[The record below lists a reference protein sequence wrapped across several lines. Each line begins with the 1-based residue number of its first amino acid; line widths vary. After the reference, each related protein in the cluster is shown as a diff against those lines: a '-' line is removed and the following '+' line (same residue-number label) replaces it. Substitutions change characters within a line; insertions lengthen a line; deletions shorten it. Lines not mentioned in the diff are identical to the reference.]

1 MQKRSKRNFL
11 LFKDITG
18 LTVTSTEP
26 NGDAVVIENST
37 THGMESYQLQVQ
49 PDQRTIRLSSGDKA
63 GMFYAVQSLRSI
75 LDTYN
80 SMNIPAITIQDG
92 PRFPF
97 RGMHLDVARNFHTVE
112 DVKRLI
118 TAMAMYKMNRLHLHL
133 SDDEGWRLEIPGLQE
148 LTQVR
153 DQ

>member
-1 MQKRSKRNFL
+1 
-11 LFKDITG
+11 
-18 LTVTSTEP
+18 
-26 NGDAVVIENST
+26 
-37 THGMESYQLQVQ
+37 
-49 PDQRTIRLSSGDKA
+49 
-63 GMFYAVQSLRSI
+63 MFYAVQSLKSI
-75 LDTYN
+75 LDTYD
-80 SMNIPAITIQDG
+80 SKNIPAITIQDG
-92 PRFPF
+92 PRYPF

-118 TAMAMYKMNRLHLHL
+118 TAMAMYKLNRLHLHL

>member
-1 MQKRSKRNFL
+1 M
-11 LFKDITG
+11 
-18 LTVTSTEP
+18 
-26 NGDAVVIENST
+26 IENST
-37 THGMESYQLQVQ
+37 TQAVESYQLQVR
-49 PDQRTIRLSSGDKA
+49 PDQRIISLSSGDKA
-63 GMFYAVQSLRSI
+63 GMFYAVQSLKSI
-75 LDTYN
+75 LDTYD
-80 SMNIPAITIQDG
+80 SKNIPAITIQDG
-92 PRFPF
+92 PRYPF

-118 TAMAMYKMNRLHLHL
+118 TAMAMYKLNRLHLHL